1 MSVFHT
7 QPPRTTMPR
16 VHRIIS
22 DNIDRIK
29 TLCAHR
35 KVKSIFAF
43 GSVCTD
49 RFSPSSDIDLL
60 IAFEPMDYGDYA
72 DNFFFLAEAGF
83 LHLEGVFSEAEISG
97 SFGAMS
103 ICCKRASSVSV
114 PSTAGA
120 ALSKYR
126 VIHSR
131 AERRDCW

>member
-1 MSVFHT
+1 
-7 QPPRTTMPR
+7 MPR

-35 KVKSIFAF
+35 KVKPIFAF

-72 DNFFFLAEAGF
+72 DNFFFLAEEF
-83 LHLEGVFSEAEISG
+83 
-97 SFGAMS
+97 
-103 ICCKRASSVSV
+103 
-114 PSTAGA
+114 
-120 ALSKYR
+120 
-126 VIHSR
+126 
-131 AERRDCW
+131 ERLFQRKVDLITENSLANPFFIKAVNKTKVKIYG